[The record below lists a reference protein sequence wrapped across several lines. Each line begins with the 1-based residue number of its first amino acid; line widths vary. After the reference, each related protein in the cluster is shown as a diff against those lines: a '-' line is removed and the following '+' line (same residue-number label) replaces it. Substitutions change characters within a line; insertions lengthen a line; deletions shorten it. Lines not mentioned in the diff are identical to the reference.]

1 MELIL
6 ASMLLT
12 CNQAQW
18 IAEGAL
24 QSSAM
29 TWEEKVEVIREL
41 TKATEPGCEFS
52 GYVDL
57 DFDFLDESTR

>member
-1 MELIL
+1 METLLL
-6 ASMLLT
+6 ASLLT

-41 TKATEPGCEFS
+41 TKATEPGCQFN
-52 GYVDL
+52 GYESLEL
-57 DFDFLDESTR
+57 DWLDESTR